1 MAQWFKD
8 LACHCC
14 GTSSIPGNFLILR
27 PWPKKRKRK
36 EKKKKKKD
44 SLGSSLASS
53 LLNLTKDPFGHP
65 EHSLSVTK
73 FREAFSLA
81 SQVASR
87 AKQHHHFTLLS
98 NCSSEDAQEPRVP
111 TRPGDF
117 SLGG

>member
-36 EKKKKKKD
+36 EKKKKKD

-53 LLNLTKDPFGHP
+53 LLNLTKDAFGHP

-73 FREAFSLA
+73 FLGSLFLGEPGSQSGQTA
-81 SQVASR
+81 SSFYPVV
-87 AKQHHHFTLLS
+87 KL
-98 NCSSEDAQEPRVP
+98 
-111 TRPGDF
+111 
-117 SLGG
+117 